1 MRKNARLPPGRT
13 HADGSYNSHIYASE
27 TDRRHKTN
35 GIAVRFINYTL
46 DGVQGPKSYTG
57 W

>member
-1 MRKNARLPPGRT
+1 VRKNARLPPGRT